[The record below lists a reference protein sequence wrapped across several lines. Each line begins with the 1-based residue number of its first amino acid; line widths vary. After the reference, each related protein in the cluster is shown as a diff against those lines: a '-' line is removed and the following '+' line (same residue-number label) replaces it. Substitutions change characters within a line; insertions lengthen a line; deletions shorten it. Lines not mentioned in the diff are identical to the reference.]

1 MRAWLPFW
9 ALDMYTAHFA
19 DRETNLLTADFGAL
33 ERTEEHLSYRVG
45 RYRNPA
51 IIEDNDGGNQRVV
64 PQVAV

>member
-1 MRAWLPFW
+1 
-9 ALDMYTAHFA
+9 MYTAHFA